1 MSYVI
6 IFFITSHSFYFIIWL
21 CYIYKYLTTGSNK
34 SPASET
40 QIQWAMTYMN
50 QSQTHCIYHWEAIPT
65 SHMSAI
71 PTWSNRMTSVPASEQ
86 KSSCCTQMQQWLTN
100 WRERLQDLPDRKFKK
115 NKMGTFLLDKV
126 HIYITVRQWNNKN
139 KLKVVQWEI
148 WWQMVWW
155 DHAIIK

>member
-50 QSQTHCIYHWEAIPT
+50 QTQTHCIYHLEAIPT

-100 WRERLQDLPDRKFKK
+100 WRERLQDLPDRKKRIRWE
-115 NKMGTFLLDKV
+115 LSCWIRY
-126 HIYITVRQWNNKN
+126 IYISQSDN
-139 KLKVVQWEI
+139 E
-148 WWQMVWW
+148 
-155 DHAIIK
+155 IIKINWKWFNGKYDDRWCDGIMP